1 MGRATNSRARKQRH
15 DPLLKDLDDSQGR
28 LKKVKDKKAQKEQEE
43 NDGDRNDYVDD
54 KSSRRILQLARE
66 QQDEIAD
73 DEEKDQVNA
82 NNSMARFQMNYDN
95 SDNEDEEETAGQDIS
110 DFENDLNE
118 ANEEEEEMVQV
129 DEEDAAIFDQYFKSS
144 KDFDSLGGS
153 YNLSDKIMA
162 SIREKEMETQDA
174 TRYNDSENQPSQQEG
189 APIGDGVAL
198 PDKVIRAY
206 TAVGTILKTWTH
218 GKLPKLFK
226 VLPSL
231 KNWPDVLYVTNP
243 EEWSPHVVFEA
254 TKLFVSNLQA
264 PEAQRFVNLVL
275 LERFRENIETSED
288 HSLNYHIYRALKKS
302 LYKPSAFF
310 KGFLFPLVEG
320 GCNIREATI
329 AASVLAK
336 VSVPVLHSSAALSY
350 LLRLPFSP
358 PTTVFIKVLLDK
370 RYALPYQTVDECVY
384 YFMRFRVLDDG
395 SNSEDATR
403 LLPVVW
409 HKAFLSFAQR
419 YKNDITQDQ
428 RDFLLETVRQRGH
441 KLIGPEIRRELLA
454 GASREF
460 VGNPEGNDELMID
473 VK

>member
-1 MGRATNSRARKQRH
+1 MGRATNTRTRKQRH
-15 DPLLKDLDDSQGR
+15 DPLLKDLDNSQGR
-28 LKKVKDKKAQKEQEE
+28 LKKVKDDKAQKDQEDNE
-43 NDGDRNDYVDD
+43 GDRNDYVDD
-54 KSSRRILQLARE
+54 KSSRRILQLAKD

-73 DEEKDQVNA
+73 DEEKEHEDA
-82 NNSMARFQMNYDN
+82 SNSRARFQMNYDN
-95 SDNEDEEETAGQDIS
+95 SDNEDEEGAAGQDIS
-110 DFENDLNE
+110 DFENEVDE
-118 ANEEEEEMVQV
+118 ADAEGDEVVQV
-129 DEEDAAIFDQYFKSS
+129 DEEDAAIFNQYFKSS
-144 KDFDSLGGS
+144 KDYDSLGGS

-162 SIREKEMETQDA
+162 SIREKEMETQEGMH
-174 TRYNDSENQPSQQEG
+174 YNDSEDQAFRQDGTPG
-189 APIGDGVAL
+189 GDGVAL

-243 EEWSPHVVFEA
+243 GEWSPHVIFEA

-275 LERFRENIETSED
+275 LERFRENIETSDD
-288 HSLNYHIYRALKKS
+288 HSLNYHLYRALKKS

-370 RYALPYQTVDECVY
+370 RYALPYQTVDDCVY
-384 YFMRFRVLDDG
+384 YFMRFRLLDDG
-395 SNSEDATR
+395 SNNEDATR
-403 LLPVVW
+403 VLPVVW

-441 KLIGPEIRRELLA
+441 KLIGPEIRRELFA

-460 VGNPEGNDELMID
+460 VANPEGNDELMID